1 MTGGG
6 RPPRGAFQMSRSHS
20 VRKIHHPECTVF
32 AAIDESFSAPKTLL
46 RLGF

>member
-1 MTGGG
+1 MTRGG
-6 RPPRGAFQMSRSHS
+6 RPICGVLQMSRSHS

-46 RLGF
+46 PLGF